1 MSKNRIL
8 LFLLSLALL
17 SLLFLSQVYRLKPK
31 TKAPDAVIKAL
42 NDLATQALNAREVP
56 VGAVLVYKDSIIGR
70 GFNTVLQ
77 DTLLSGHAEINA
89 LNEAHRKYRPLWKTL
104 DRSKMTLYST
114 YEPCEMCKGAML
126 NLNIAY
132 AVFEGPKPLS
142 ERLKTTLK
150 SWSYELHKTR
160 LDAPEMQENLFKQ
173 HPDYNQ

>member
-42 NDLATQALNAREVP
+42 NDLAMQALNAREVP

-126 NLNIAY
+126 NLNISY

-150 SWSYELHKTR
+150 NWGYELHKTR